1 MKLELHYVDPRLVA
15 LYDAANP
22 RGADTAF
29 YLRLADRLAAQVI
42 VDLGCGTGLLTRA
55 LAREGRRVIG
65 VDPAGAMLAAARQGA
80 GAELVEWIEGDS
92 SALEDWEADLAVMTG
107 NVAQVFVDDEAWLTT
122 LSDLHRTL
130 RPGGRLA
137 FESRNPTARAWE
149 RWNRAQTFTSTDTPS
164 GPLEEW
170 LELVSV
176 GDGRVHFQGHNVFLA
191 TGEVLIIDS
200 VLRFRT
206 REELYH
212 SLAASGFAVEE
223 LYGDWQ
229 GSSLTDTSPLIVTVA
244 RRNEQ

>member
-1 MKLELHYVDPRLVA
+1 MKLDLHYVDPRLVA

-29 YLRLADRLAAQVI
+29 YLRLADRLVAQVI

-55 LAREGRRVIG
+55 FAREGRRVIG
-65 VDPAGAMLAAARQGA
+65 VDPAEAMLAVARQGA
-80 GAELVEWIEGDS
+80 GAERVEWIAGDS
-92 SALEDWEADLAVMTG
+92 SALEDWGADLAVMTG
-107 NVAQVFVDDEAWLTT
+107 NVAQVFVDDEAWLAT
-122 LSDLHRTL
+122 LRDLHRTL

-149 RWNRAQTFTSTDTPS
+149 QWNREQTFTRTDTPS

-176 GDGRVHFQGHNVFLA
+176 GDGCVHFQGHNVFLA
-191 TGEVLIIDS
+191 TGEVLVVDS

-206 REELYH
+206 LEALQR
-212 SLAASGFAVEE
+212 SLAATGFTVEE

-229 GSSLTDTSPLIVTVA
+229 GGLIAGASPLIVVVA
-244 RRNEQ
+244 RRSEP

>member
-15 LYDAANP
+15 LYEAANP
-22 RGADTAF
+22 RGADTEF

-65 VDPAGAMLAAARQGA
+65 VDPAGAMLAVARQGA
-80 GAELVEWIEGDS
+80 GSERVEWIAGDS
-92 SALEDWEADLAVMTG
+92 SALEDWGADLAVMTG
-107 NVAQVFVDDEAWLTT
+107 NVAQIFVDDEAWLTT
-122 LSDLHRTL
+122 LRNLHHTL
-130 RPGGRLA
+130 RPGGHLA
-137 FESRNPTARAWE
+137 FESRNPAARAWE
-149 RWNRAQTFTSTDTPS
+149 QWNRDQTFTRTDTPS

-176 GDGRVHFQGHNVFLA
+176 GDGRVHFRGHNVFLA
-191 TGEVLIIDS
+191 TGEVLVVDS

-206 REELYH
+206 LEELQR
-212 SLAASGFAVEE
+212 SLAATGFVVEE

-229 GSSLTDTSPLIVTVA
+229 GSSLADASPVIIVVA
-244 RRNEQ
+244 RRSEA

>member
-1 MKLELHYVDPRLVA
+1 MDLELHYVDPRLVA

-22 RGADTAF
+22 RGADTEF

-42 VDLGCGTGLLTRA
+42 VDLGCGTGLLTRG
-55 LAREGRRVIG
+55 LAREERSVIG
-65 VDPAGAMLAAARQGA
+65 VDPAGAMLAVARQGA
-80 GAELVEWIEGDS
+80 GSERVEWIEGDS
-92 SALEDWEADLAVMTG
+92 SVLEDWGADLAVMTG
-107 NVAQVFVDDEAWLTT
+107 NVAQIFVDDEAWLTT
-122 LSDLHRTL
+122 LRDLHRAL

-137 FESRNPTARAWE
+137 FESRNPAARAWE
-149 RWNRAQTFTSTDTPS
+149 QWNREQTFTRTDTPS

-191 TGEVLIIDS
+191 TGEELVVDS

-206 REELYH
+206 LEELH
-212 SLAASGFAVEE
+212 RSLAATGFTVEE

-229 GSSLTDTSPLIVTVA
+229 GSSLTDTSPLIVIVA
-244 RRNEQ
+244 RRNEP